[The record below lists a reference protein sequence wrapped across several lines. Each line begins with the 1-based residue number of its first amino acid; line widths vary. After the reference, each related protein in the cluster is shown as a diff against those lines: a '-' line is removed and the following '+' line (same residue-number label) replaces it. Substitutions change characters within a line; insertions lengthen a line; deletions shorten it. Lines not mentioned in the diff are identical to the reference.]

1 MFEVQIRPVP
11 LDRLATLLTPQRAE
25 RLRTTAARAREMFG
39 DRVVWHVSAT
49 AHGGGVAEML
59 QTLLA
64 YGNGAGIENRWL
76 VLDGDPE
83 FFLTTKRVHNMLH
96 GASGDGGTLGE
107 LERAHYLRVLDA
119 NLPYLLSRATRGD
132 IVLLHDPQTLGL
144 AKALRKAGL
153 HVAWRCHVGR
163 DSTNELTDIAWGFLR
178 PFLEDVEALVFSRR
192 AYAPAW
198 VDPSRL
204 VVIAPSIDPFSTKN
218 LLLSDDQVVD
228 ILSTVGLVGGRTPT
242 GLVTFDRRDGT
253 RGTVRHRAA
262 PDGLVLD
269 GPAPPHDARL
279 VVQVSRW
286 DRLKD
291 MPGVMSGF
299 ALLAECSLE
308 GTHLVLAG
316 PAVSGVSDDPEG
328 AAVLEACRRQ
338 WRALPTPVRSR
349 VHLVSIPMDDVD
361 ENAMVVNALQRHAR
375 VVVQKSLVEGFG
387 LTVTEAMWKARPVVA
402 SRVGGIQ
409 DQITDG
415 QDGLLVKDP
424 TDPGALEAALRRV
437 LTDDRLADRLGEA
450 ARARVRAEYLGDRH
464 LVQYADLF
472 ARIVASD

>member
-144 AKALRKAGL
+144 AKALREAGL

-178 PFLEDVEALVFSRR
+178 PFLEHV
-192 AYAPAW
+192 
-198 VDPSRL
+198 
-204 VVIAPSIDPFSTKN
+204 
-218 LLLSDDQVVD
+218 
-228 ILSTVGLVGGRTPT
+228 
-242 GLVTFDRRDGT
+242 
-253 RGTVRHRAA
+253 
-262 PDGLVLD
+262 
-269 GPAPPHDARL
+269 
-279 VVQVSRW
+279 
-286 DRLKD
+286 
-291 MPGVMSGF
+291 
-299 ALLAECSLE
+299 
-308 GTHLVLAG
+308 
-316 PAVSGVSDDPEG
+316 
-328 AAVLEACRRQ
+328 
-338 WRALPTPVRSR
+338 
-349 VHLVSIPMDDVD
+349 
-361 ENAMVVNALQRHAR
+361 
-375 VVVQKSLVEGFG
+375 
-387 LTVTEAMWKARPVVA
+387 
-402 SRVGGIQ
+402 
-409 DQITDG
+409 
-415 QDGLLVKDP
+415 
-424 TDPGALEAALRRV
+424 
-437 LTDDRLADRLGEA
+437 
-450 ARARVRAEYLGDRH
+450 
-464 LVQYADLF
+464 
-472 ARIVASD
+472 